1 LIVDSQKRV
10 SGCEQARVRALKVG
24 VCPPA
29 EQELAGL
36 SVATATADAY
46 PLHSARKILLVCGPG
61 NNGGD
66 GLVAARHLHHFGYHV
81 SVCYP
86 KVTQK
91 PIFQRLVTQLEGLQI
106 PIAQTLPETLES
118 FDVIVDAIFGFS
130 FKGDVRAPFDA
141 ILESLKRVP
150 VPIVSVD
157 IPSGA
162 LWRAAYS
169 CNNLL
174 DCNQR
179 RCCTHGHTI
188 THTHIHTHA
197 HTHTHTYTHTREFV
211 CLHVGWDV
219 DEGNKGGVGLDPAT
233 LISLTAPKQCAR
245 HFAGA
250 RTQT

>member
-1 LIVDSQKRV
+1 VRECLIVDSQKRV

-118 FDVIVDAIFGFS
+118 FDVILDAIFGFS

-141 ILESLKRVP
+141 ILASLKRVP

-169 CNNLL
+169 GSNLH

-179 RCCTHGHTI
+179 RRSTHGH
-188 THTHIHTHA
+188 
-197 HTHTHTYTHTREFV
+197 HTHTHTFKYTRV
-211 CLHVGWDV
+211 CM
-219 DEGNKGGVGLDPAT
+219 
-233 LISLTAPKQCAR
+233 
-245 HFAGA
+245 FACRMGCG
-250 RTQT
+250 RG